1 VALRGYQQL
10 RVKAIVEETH
20 DARTL
25 VLDVPDELSDAFAYK
40 PGQYCTFRRRDDDG
54 EVVRCYSMSTA
65 PETDPDLA
73 ITVKRV
79 VDGRMSNWL
88 HDAVSVGDT
97 LDVLAPAGMF
107 VPQDRATPVIA
118 FCGGSGVT
126 PVFSIVKHLVA
137 TGERS
142 IRVLYANRDTDS
154 IIFRDGFDALAA
166 ENDQLRLRHHLDA
179 EDGFLDAAAI
189 TEFVGSET
197 DADVYVCGPT
207 PFMDLVEVGLADAG
221 VATDQIFL
229 ERFVNEAP
237 ADRTAD
243 APPSGG
249 DPEAAVSISIIM
261 RGKRHD
267 ATYVAGDTV
276 LDAAR
281 RASLD
286 PPFSCQLGD
295 CASCMALVKEG
306 SATMRVNNALEPF
319 EVDEGWVLTCQ
330 AVPDGD
336 LVVEYEDL

>member
-1 VALRGYQQL
+1 MAPRGYQSL

-25 VLDVPDELSDAFAYK
+25 VLEVPDELRNAFTYE

-54 EVVRCYSMSTA
+54 DLVRCYSMSSA

-107 VPQDRATPVIA
+107 VPQDRTSPVIA

-126 PVFSIVKHLVA
+126 PVFSIVKHLLA
-137 TGERS
+137 TGDRP

-154 IIFRDGFDALAA
+154 IIFREAFDALAA
-166 ENDQLRLRHHLDA
+166 GHDQLTLQHHLDA
-179 EDGFLDAAAI
+179 EAGFLDAAAI
-189 TEFVGSET
+189 TAFVGADT
-197 DADVYVCGPT
+197 HADVYVCGPT
-207 PFMDLVEVGLADAG
+207 PFMDLAETGLVGAG
-221 VATDQIFL
+221 VAADQIFL
-229 ERFVNEAP
+229 ERFVNEVP
-237 ADRTAD
+237 LDTTPD
-243 APPSGG
+243 IPSIESGP
-249 DPEAAVSISIIM
+249 DAAVSISIIM